1 MSNIISIS
9 ISILGSSLITL
20 LLSSLVLQPMQDKK
34 KYIFTEKKRIYESII
49 VYAQIVLFPQEAK
62 YSLKVE
68 QYDIQKLSDK
78 ENVENAIN
86 NLKMAIPKLQLITKD
101 DSLVNE
107 VEKFI
112 EQKSIEQF
120 NVLVMRLKND
130 LYNRHI
136 MKTGTH

>member
-9 ISILGSSLITL
+9 ISILGSSVITL
-20 LLSSLVLQPMQDKK
+20 LLSALVLQPMQDKK

-62 YSLKVE
+62 YSLEVE
-68 QYDIQKLSDK
+68 QYDIQKLSDT
-78 ENVENAIN
+78 ENIKNAVN
-86 NLKMAIPKLQLITKD
+86 NLKMAIPKLWLIAKD

-112 EQKSIEQF
+112 ELKSVEQF
-120 NVLVMRLKND
+120 NILVRGFRKD
-130 LYNRHI
+130 LY
-136 MKTGTH
+136 K

>member
-9 ISILGSSLITL
+9 ISVLGSSLITL
-20 LLSSLVLQPMQDKK
+20 LLSSLVLQPMQEKK

-49 VYAQIVLFPQEAK
+49 IFAQIALFPQEAK
-62 YSLKVE
+62 YSLQVE

-86 NLKMAIPKLQLITKD
+86 NLKMSIPKLWLIAKD

-112 EQKSIEQF
+112 EKKSTEQF
-120 NVLVMRLKND
+120 NILVLRFRDD
-130 LYNRHI
+130 LYNRHT
-136 MKTGTH
+136 KRRK

>member
-9 ISILGSSLITL
+9 ISVLGSSLITL
-20 LLSSLVLQPMQDKK
+20 LLSSLVLQPIQEKK

-49 VYAQIVLFPQEAK
+49 IFAQIALFPQEAK

-78 ENVENAIN
+78 ENVENAMN
-86 NLKMAIPKLQLITKD
+86 NLKMAIPKLWLIAKD

-112 EQKSIEQF
+112 EKKSTEQF
-120 NVLVMRLKND
+120 NILVLRFRDD
-130 LYNRHI
+130 LYNRHT
-136 MKTGTH
+136 KRRK